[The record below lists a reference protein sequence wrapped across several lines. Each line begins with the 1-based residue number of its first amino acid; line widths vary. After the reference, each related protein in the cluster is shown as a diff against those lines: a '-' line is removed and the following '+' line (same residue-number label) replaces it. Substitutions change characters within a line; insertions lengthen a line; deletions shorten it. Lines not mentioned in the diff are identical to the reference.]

1 MATEEDILE
10 MLDSDDEPFKKE
22 EEPKTNINKKKDNLW
37 EKTEF
42 TPLKIDSSNFLENTP
57 KSFFIYMYSKDATI
71 PEDIKTKLEKIV
83 KALVRKQWHFR
94 CNASSKEETLINLL
108 NIEGLQTNIYLPWKG
123 YNDKVTIKPTLIKTN
138 EIGYRIASTYNK
150 AFTKLPNAVRAIY
163 GNLANCIFN
172 VNGDDPVKLV
182 LAYTS
187 CGTEKINKDTDF
199 TKLGNL
205 SFIIKLCN
213 EADIPLINL
222 KKDNAI
228 ERIVNILS

>member
-22 EEPKTNINKKKDNLW
+22 ESPKPNNDKKKENLW

-42 TPLKIDSSNFLENTP
+42 KPLKIDTDNFLEDSP
-57 KSFFIYMYSKDATI
+57 KSFFVYLYSKDATI
-71 PEDIKTKLEKIV
+71 PEDIKSKLEKVV
-83 KALVRKQWHFR
+83 KALARKQWHFR
-94 CNASSKEETLINLL
+94 CNASSKEETLNSLL
-108 NIEGLQTNIYLPWKG
+108 NTEGLQSSIYLPWKG
-123 YNDKVTIKPTLIKTN
+123 YNDKVTIKPTLSKAN

-150 AFTKLPNAVRAIY
+150 SFTKLPNAVRSIY

-172 VNGDDPVKLV
+172 VNGNDPVRLV

-187 CGTEKINKDTDF
+187 CGTEKLSKDTDY